1 MKRREF
7 IGLLAGAATAW
18 PLGARSQQNDHVRRI
33 GFLMPSAETDTNAQ
47 SRVAAFREGLQQL
60 GWTEGRN
67 IRIDYRWADDSGR
80 IGPYAEELV
89 RLSPDVI
96 LATGNPVVA
105 AVLQQTRTVPIVFV
119 QVADPVGS
127 GFIQSLARPGGNIT
141 GLTNFELSMAGKWL
155 ELLKEIAP
163 TLTRVAVILH
173 PETAAHVAF
182 LRVIQDMAPSV
193 GVALTVAGV
202 HDAVE
207 IEGALTTFAA
217 EANGGVIV
225 LPSRHWKPPRRD
237 HQAGTKWSLAD
248 DCTV

>member
-1 MKRREF
+1 VKRREF

-18 PLGARSQQNDHVRRI
+18 PLGARAQQNDHVRRI

-47 SRVAAFREGLQQL
+47 SRVAAFRKGLQQL

-96 LATGNPVVA
+96 LANGNPVVA

-182 LRVIQDMAPSV
+182 PRY
-193 GVALTVAGV
+193 GTVRR
-202 HDAVE
+202 
-207 IEGALTTFAA
+207 
-217 EANGGVIV
+217 GGTHSGRRARRCRDRGCSHYVR
-225 LPSRHWKPPRRD
+225 SRGERRRDCSATSHHWKPPRRD
-237 HQAGTKWSLAD
+237 HQAGTRWSLAD

>member
-18 PLGARSQQNDHVRRI
+18 PLGARAQQNDHVRRI

-96 LATGNPVVA
+96 LANGNPVVA

-141 GLTNFELSMAGKWL
+141 GLTNFELSMATDVLLLQEGSDILWL
-155 ELLKEIAP
+155 RKVLLI
-163 TLTRVAVILH
+163 RI
-173 PETAAHVAF
+173 
-182 LRVIQDMAPSV
+182 R
-193 GVALTVAGV
+193 
-202 HDAVE
+202 
-207 IEGALTTFAA
+207 
-217 EANGGVIV
+217 
-225 LPSRHWKPPRRD
+225 
-237 HQAGTKWSLAD
+237 
-248 DCTV
+248 

>member
-1 MKRREF
+1 
-7 IGLLAGAATAW
+7 
-18 PLGARSQQNDHVRRI
+18 
-33 GFLMPSAETDTNAQ
+33 
-47 SRVAAFREGLQQL
+47 
-60 GWTEGRN
+60 
-67 IRIDYRWADDSGR
+67 
-80 IGPYAEELV
+80 
-89 RLSPDVI
+89 
-96 LATGNPVVA
+96 VA

-193 GVALTVAGV
+193 GVASQWQAC
-202 HDAVE
+202 
-207 IEGALTTFAA
+207 TT
-217 EANGGVIV
+217 
-225 LPSRHWKPPRRD
+225 L
-237 HQAGTKWSLAD
+237 
-248 DCTV
+248 

>member
-1 MKRREF
+1 MR
-7 IGLLAGAATAW
+7 
-18 PLGARSQQNDHVRRI
+18 
-33 GFLMPSAETDTNAQ
+33 FLSSLDIFGPN
-47 SRVAAFREGLQQL
+47 
-60 GWTEGRN
+60 
-67 IRIDYRWADDSGR
+67 DSGR

-96 LATGNPVVA
+96 LANGNPVVA

-173 PETAAHVAF
+173 P
-182 LRVIQDMAPSV
+182 
-193 GVALTVAGV
+193 
-202 HDAVE
+202 
-207 IEGALTTFAA
+207 
-217 EANGGVIV
+217 
-225 LPSRHWKPPRRD
+225 KP
-237 HQAGTKWSLAD
+237 QLMSLSCA
-248 DCTV
+248 